1 MNASLD
7 YKELELP
14 QGGNSLVEDQ
24 HFCDKKKKKQR
35 FQKIKTKY
43 KNFNEQK
50 KLVFKLV
57 VLLIL
62 REMEKENGSLEALEK
77 DPILQ

>member
-14 QGGNSLVEDQ
+14 QGGNCLVEYQ

-50 KLVFKLV
+50 KLV

>member
-1 MNASLD
+1 M
-7 YKELELP
+7 
-14 QGGNSLVEDQ
+14 EDQ

-50 KLVFKLV
+50 KLV

-62 REMEKENGSLEALEK
+62 REMEKENGSLEALEN

>member
-24 HFCDKKKKKQR
+24 HFCNQKKKKQR

-50 KLVFKLV
+50 KLV

-62 REMEKENGSLEALEK
+62 REMEKENGSLEALEN